1 MVLILSFDALLPS
14 HLCVASLAFI
24 AQQGLLGTAR
34 MAAINDGAPPG
45 VPVS

>member
-1 MVLILSFDALLPS
+1 MALILSPVAPLPNP
-14 HLCVASLAFI
+14 LCVARLAFNG
-24 AQQGLLGTAR
+24 QQGAVGTAR

>member
-1 MVLILSFDALLPS
+1 MAQILSLDAPLLS

-24 AQQGLLGTAR
+24 GQQGLQGSAH
-34 MAAINDGAPPG
+34 MAAINDGAPPE